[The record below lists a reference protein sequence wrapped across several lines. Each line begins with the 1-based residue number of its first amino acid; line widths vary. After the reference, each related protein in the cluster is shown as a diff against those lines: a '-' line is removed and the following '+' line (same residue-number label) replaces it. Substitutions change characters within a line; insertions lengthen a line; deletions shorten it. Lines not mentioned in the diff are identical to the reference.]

1 MKKIIY
7 CRNAEKIRNEAA
19 GDKQDKS
26 LERHIAECAECGKLQ
41 RASDW
46 MQKFS
51 AATAPPQNLPAP
63 GLLLFKARLI
73 EKQSAA
79 IRAVQPIVRAQIASV
94 LIFVLGTVWVLLK
107 SRMQIGSLLKET
119 FLSLSSVAT
128 LLVLGVSSAVLIC
141 LVFAYFLRETKEFK
155 K

>member
-1 MKKIIY
+1 MKKDGQNQTNQIGLGSDRDTQVVDDWIQ
-7 CRNAEKIRNEAA
+7 RFAA
-19 GDKQDKS
+19 Q
-26 LERHIAECAECGKLQ
+26 
-41 RASDW
+41 
-46 MQKFS
+46 
-51 AATAPPQNLPAP
+51 TAPPQNLPAP
-63 GLLLFKARLI
+63 GLLLFKARLT

-79 IRAVQPIVRAQIASV
+79 IRAVQPIIRAQIASV
-94 LIFVLGTVWVLLK
+94 LIFALGAGWLLLK

-128 LLVLGVSSAVLIC
+128 LFVLGVSSAVLIC